1 MRISPFL
8 ALAVASFG
16 LAACSINTAPRT
28 PDVVTVQPTT
38 PAPAVVTTQPA
49 PSTVYVR

>member
-16 LAACSINTAPRT
+16 LVACSINTAPRT
-28 PDVVTVQPTT
+28 PDVVSVQPAS
-38 PAPAVVTTQPA
+38 PPAVITTQPA
-49 PSTVYVR
+49 PSAILVR